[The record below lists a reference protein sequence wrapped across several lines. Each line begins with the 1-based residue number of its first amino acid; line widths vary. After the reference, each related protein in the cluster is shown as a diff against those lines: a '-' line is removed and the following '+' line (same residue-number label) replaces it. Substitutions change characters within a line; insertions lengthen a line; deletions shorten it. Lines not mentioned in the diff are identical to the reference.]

1 LTLSKIINKEKLE
14 QLRSQSSVVS
24 QKIVFTNGCFDILHP
39 GHLDLLKK
47 AKSLG
52 NVLVVGVNDDASI
65 TRLKGANRPIHT
77 LTDRMTMLA
86 GLSSTDYIIPFSEDT
101 PYNLIIMLNPDVL
114 VKGGD
119 YTIDTIVGAED
130 VIQNG
135 GRVEII
141 DILDN
146 YSTSSIIE
154 KIKKS

>member
-1 LTLSKIINKEKLE
+1 MSKIINKEQLE
-14 QLRSQSSVVS
+14 ELRSQSSELS

-39 GHLDLLKK
+39 GHIDILTRSK
-47 AKSLG
+47 ALG
-52 NVLVVGVNDDASI
+52 NILIVGVNDDASI
-65 TRLKGANRPIHT
+65 ARLKGANRPIHT
-77 LTDRMTMLA
+77 LNDRMTMLA
-86 GLSSTDYIIPFSEDT
+86 SLSSTDYIIPFSEDT
-101 PYNLIIMLNPDVL
+101 PYNLIILANPDIL

-119 YTIDTIVGAED
+119 YTIDSIVGAEE

-141 DILDN
+141 DILEN